1 MKVFLVLVGAGI
13 GYLLGKKQGKREREQ
28 KKLKNESLSSS
39 SISRDKDKE
48 STRFPWSLPWCRAI
62 LNLLDEFLT
71 NLFAIFLK
79 TFFRAHVL
87 L

>member
-1 MKVFLVLVGAGI
+1 MCESFLVLVGAGI

-48 STRFPWSLPWCRAI
+48 STPLTSVIGSLDI
-62 LNLLDEFLT
+62 LRMNVES
-71 NLFAIFLK
+71 NEGKEACS
-79 TFFRAHVL
+79 V
-87 L
+87 